1 MTEQLYY
8 SDSYLK
14 EFDAMVLSSTL
25 RSDGRYEIILDK
37 TAFYPEGGGQ
47 PGDTG
52 IIANVTVFD
61 TQITDNSIIHICSG
75 YLEPGIKVHCL
86 LNWERRFDYMQQ
98 HSGEHIISGIICSE
112 LDCDNIGFHLGSE
125 TVTID
130 YNKYADI
137 NKIREIEEIANRYIA
152 EDHRVV
158 ISYPDENELSSLNY
172 RSKKEIDNHIRIVS
186 FPGADTCACCGTH
199 LNSSAQ
205 VILVK
210 IISHK
215 KFHDGMRLELL
226 CGNRAVKHLL
236 NCWEQNAAVSR
247 ELSAPVDHT
256 HDAVHKLLEQNEI
269 LKSKYSAAEEE
280 LFRIISEQFINKGNT
295 YIIREDME
303 SVSLRKLCDSIFH
316 KCGGFCIV
324 FSGHGNNFKYALM
337 SSADSFSSLIHDINS
352 ELHGRGG
359 GRDGLAQGTV
369 IADVDEINAYMSSII
384 K

>member
-8 SDSYLK
+8 LDSYLK

-61 TQITDNSIIHICSG
+61 TQI
-75 YLEPGIKVHCL
+75 
-86 LNWERRFDYMQQ
+86 NWERRFDYMQQ

-172 RSKKEIDNHIRIVS
+172 RSKKEIDNDIRIVS

-205 VILVK
+205 AILVK
-210 IISHK
+210 VISHK
-215 KFHDGMRLELL
+215 KFHDG
-226 CGNRAVKHLL
+226 L
-236 NCWEQNAAVSR
+236 NPWKQSCKTS
-247 ELSAPVDHT
+247 T
-256 HDAVHKLLEQNEI
+256 
-269 LKSKYSAAEEE
+269 
-280 LFRIISEQFINKGNT
+280 
-295 YIIREDME
+295 
-303 SVSLRKLCDSIFH
+303 
-316 KCGGFCIV
+316 
-324 FSGHGNNFKYALM
+324 
-337 SSADSFSSLIHDINS
+337 
-352 ELHGRGG
+352 
-359 GRDGLAQGTV
+359 
-369 IADVDEINAYMSSII
+369 
-384 K
+384 